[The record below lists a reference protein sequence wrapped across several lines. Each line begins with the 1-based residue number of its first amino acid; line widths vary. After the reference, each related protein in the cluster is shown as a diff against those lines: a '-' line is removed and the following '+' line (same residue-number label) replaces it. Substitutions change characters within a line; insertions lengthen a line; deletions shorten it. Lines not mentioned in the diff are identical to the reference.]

1 MVPVMEN
8 PIVLQAFVDCCGN
21 NLFGYLTYRDDQN
34 AARGAP
40 ARKPLPRCSLDT

>member
-21 NLFGYLTYRDDQN
+21 NLFGYLTYCDDQN
-34 AARGAP
+34 AASGAP